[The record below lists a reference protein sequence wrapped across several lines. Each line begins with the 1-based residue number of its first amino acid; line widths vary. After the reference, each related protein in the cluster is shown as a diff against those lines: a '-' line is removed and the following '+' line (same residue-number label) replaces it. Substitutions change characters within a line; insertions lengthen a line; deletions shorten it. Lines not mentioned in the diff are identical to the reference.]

1 VEGLASQGQEVGRQ
15 EKVQRTGLAL
25 HTTEHPLEKSQ
36 KPLNLFLTITFF
48 FRLLKAKLNSFK
60 MLIGSIDK

>member
-36 KPLNLFLTITFF
+36 KPFKFISHNNFL
-48 FRLLKAKLNSFK
+48 LSSFES
-60 MLIGSIDK
+60 LTEFI

>member
-36 KPLNLFLTITFF
+36 KPFKFISHYNFLLSSFEIKTEFILNVDWKY
-48 FRLLKAKLNSFK
+48 R
-60 MLIGSIDK
+60 